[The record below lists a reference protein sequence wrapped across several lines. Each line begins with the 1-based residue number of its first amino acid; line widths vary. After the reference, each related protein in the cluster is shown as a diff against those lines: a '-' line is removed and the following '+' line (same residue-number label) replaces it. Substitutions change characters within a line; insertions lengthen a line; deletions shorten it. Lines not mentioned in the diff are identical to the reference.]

1 MCLVEA
7 SVEAAWE
14 GSDDGDVVAT
24 AISILE
30 AIADDSIDENSAII
44 VVLL

>member
-1 MCLVEA
+1 M
-7 SVEAAWE
+7 EAAWK

-24 AISILE
+24 AISIFE
-30 AIADDSIDENSAII
+30 AIVDDSTGEDSAII